1 MRRSALSFIVAI
13 GLLDTG
19 ANGLFALATTQG
31 YLSLANVLGAVYPVV
46 IVLLAYVL
54 LRERIAPHQPVGA
67 VATPAGIAGIAA
79 G

>member
-1 MRRSALSFIVAI
+1 MTRAALPFIIAV

-31 YLSLANVLGAVYPVV
+31 YLSLVAVLGSVYPVV
-46 IVLLAYVL
+46 TVMLAFVTL
-54 LRERIAPHQPVGA
+54 HERLAKHQLAGV
-67 VATPAGIAGIAA
+67 VAALAGVTLIAA